1 MGRTL
6 SFFTTGTAVMS
17 SVKRVDVSNVRIPRS
32 QRMTFVLPCI
42 VMYSL
47 AASHSSIVAAM
58 PRLNSTALPESAVA
72 ALSLASAVEA
82 LAEEVGHAGAVADGF
97 RCAGLPDACTI
108 LGGEIVSRLRGAL
121 GLDADEADSWVVGRG
136 DLDVGV
142 ARTA

>member
-72 ALSLASAVEA
+72 APIFLSSEKFGGVNRDHVVPLLHPHPGKIGVQPIKAT
-82 LAEEVGHAGAVADGF
+82 GH
-97 RCAGLPDACTI
+97 P
-108 LGGEIVSRLRGAL
+108 GG
-121 GLDADEADSWVVGRG
+121 
-136 DLDVGV
+136 DV
-142 ARTA
+142 R